1 MALYNWPRMRRG
13 LERGDFF
20 CPSASSAKDVLTKLC
35 LSLRDTILQKFQACL
50 KATYDKLNALRVP
63 ECTEATVKAFLGVMT
78 PLKCTQVTDSVKD
91 GEQIWELFSG
101 LTKSWSLECEAIYG
115 DSPKLRK
122 LLDQLYKAVFSAFA
136 LKCIASRSA
145 QKRLASAA
153 EQAKKALAVAQA
165 NKVVLD
171 AFIIDDLKAIRDGKS
186 PQYQA

>member
-1 MALYNWPRMRRG
+1 M
-13 LERGDFF
+13 
-20 CPSASSAKDVLTKLC
+20 
-35 LSLRDTILQKFQACL
+35 
-50 KATYDKLNALRVP
+50 
-63 ECTEATVKAFLGVMT
+63 KAFLGVMT

-101 LTKSWSLECEAIYG
+101 LAKSWSLECEAIYG

-153 EQAKKALAVAQA
+153 EQAKKAIAVAQA

-171 AFIIDDLKAIRDGKS
+171 AFIIADLKAIQDGKS